1 VIAPVVVGAVLGA
14 ACLPSPPAPGVGV
27 ADPFRPPAPEATQ
40 LNADAKVVYRQG
52 KWDDARAKYRAAE
65 EADPE
70 FLAPRLN
77 IACSFVR
84 QERFDEA
91 VAEVR
96 GLLDRAYMPWSREV
110 LEAADLGALKVQP
123 QMAEVKRALAKA
135 AEAWGAGL
143 EDAVIFVG
151 RLREPL
157 HIPPASS
164 GRFILNLHQEV
175 FAYLPQ
181 TGRFRQLTA
190 EDGHVLAVARSSDR
204 RRLLVVTAQTLIKG
218 DKTGLDGV
226 AVRELTLST
235 MSLSPPASVPGPLE
249 VLQVHQTLPGLV
261 LEVNDGQTKRWFA
274 LGNNGT
280 LVPAR
285 SAERDLV
292 LASLSPSGA
301 NFVQYRSIG
310 GPCGVVAGD
319 SGGAG
324 RRGAPRVIEVRAGRQ
339 VRTLG
344 IPFGAG
350 LAGIPLPR

>member
-1 VIAPVVVGAVLGA
+1 
-14 ACLPSPPAPGVGV
+14 LPSPPGPGAGV
-27 ADPFRPPAPEATQ
+27 VDPFRPPAPEATQ

-65 EADPE
+65 AADPE

-123 QMAEVKRALAKA
+123 QMAEVKHALAKA

-157 HIPPASS
+157 HMPPGKA
-164 GRFILNLHQEV
+164 GTFILNPHQEV
-175 FAYLPQ
+175 FAYLPE

-190 EDGHVLAVARSSDR
+190 EDGHVLMVVRSPDR
-204 RRLLVVTAQTLIKG
+204 RRIVYFTAQKLIRG
-218 DKTGLDGV
+218 DKDALDGV
-226 AVRELTLST
+226 AVRELTLAT
-235 MSLSPPASVPGPLE
+235 MSLSPPVLLPGPMVDMLVHRTPQGFLLE
-249 VLQVHQTLPGLV
+249 LEGVDGKRSFLLV
-261 LEVNDGQTKRWFA
+261 
-274 LGNNGT
+274 
-280 LVPAR
+280 
-285 SAERDLV
+285 
-292 LASLSPSGA
+292 SGA
-301 NFVQYRSIG
+301 RVPPQPTSRTPVVAWLRPFEVSFVWPMSIG
-310 GPCGVVAGD
+310 GGCGVSAGD
-319 SGGAG
+319 RDSLGH
-324 RRGAPRVIEVRAGRQ
+324 PMRVIEVKSHGRS
-339 VRTLG
+339 RTVG
-344 IPFGAG
+344 EPFGAG